1 MKLTTRAVRRIAAS
15 AAAAS
20 AVLLLPGLALAAP
33 GSPAAPAAPA
43 ARAVPRACETPG
55 LVIWINT
62 NGSGTAGSTFYHLEF
77 TNLSGHRCTLNGF
90 PFVRAID
97 LHRHRLG
104 SRAAFTRT
112 AHSVTIGRGKTATA
126 VLQIV
131 DAGNFPASVCHPV
144 TAAGLR
150 VFPPNQTRSKL
161 IPFPFRACSRTGP
174 VYLIVRPV
182 RK

>member
-1 MKLTTRAVRRIAAS
+1 MNLTTRAGRRIAA
-15 AAAAS
+15 AAAAC
-20 AVLLLPGLALAAP
+20 AVILVPAVALAAP
-33 GSPAAPAAPA
+33 GSPTGAASRAA
-43 ARAVPRACETPG
+43 PRACETPG
-55 LVIWINT
+55 LVIWLNT

-97 LHRHRLG
+97 LRRHRLG
-104 SRAAFTRT
+104 SRAAFEHRT
-112 AHSVTIGRGKTATA
+112 PHAVTIGRGKTARA
-126 VLQIV
+126 ILQIV
-131 DAGNFPASVCHPV
+131 DAGNFPASACHPV

-150 VFPPNQTRSKL
+150 VYPPNQTRSKV
-161 IPFPFRACSRTGP
+161 IPFPFSACSRRGP